1 MPQPDSASSPELAR
15 EHEPAAIAA
24 RLSAQSRSRHA
35 PDAVLGAIDG
45 CITTFAVV
53 SGAVGAGFGPVVPL
67 VLGIAN
73 LLADGFSMAVSNYEA
88 SKAQLELREQA
99 RCMEE
104 EHIDRVPHGELE
116 EIRQLFH
123 MKGFAG
129 EILEAIVATISQDRQ
144 LWVETMLVEEHGLQK
159 ADISPRRSAAV
170 TFATF
175 LLAGSI
181 PLLPLLASGLDMRW
195 QFILSSVLAAA
206 VFFSIG
212 MLKSLVFAK
221 PILRAGLG
229 TLLTG
234 GAAAALAYL
243 TGHLLRQAF
252 GVL

>member
-1 MPQPDSASSPELAR
+1 MKKTSLEQLYREHQPD
-15 EHEPAAIAA
+15 AIEK
-24 RLSAQSRSRHA
+24 RLSATNKPQTIS
-35 PDAVLGAIDG
+35 DAVLGAIDG

-53 SGAVGAGFGPVVPL
+53 AGAFGAGFSASVAL
-67 VLGIAN
+67 ILGFAN

-99 RCMEE
+99 RRMEE
-104 EHIDRVPHGELE
+104 EHIDRIPAGELE

-129 EILEAIVATISQDRQ
+129 EVLEAIVATISQDRQ

-159 ADISPRRSAAV
+159 AGISPRRSAAV

-181 PLLPLLASGLDMRW
+181 PLLPLLAGGLDTRW

-252 GVL
+252 GVV